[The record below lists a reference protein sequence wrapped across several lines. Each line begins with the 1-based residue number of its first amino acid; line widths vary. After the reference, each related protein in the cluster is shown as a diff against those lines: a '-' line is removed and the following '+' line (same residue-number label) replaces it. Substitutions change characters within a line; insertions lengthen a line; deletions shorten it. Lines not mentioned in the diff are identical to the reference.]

1 MTQSADNDIER
12 LLTMVETQAQ
22 DAAEIL
28 ARKRVS
34 LEGLIYLSNS
44 VLLPSAL
51 YRLKLSHATCEQIDR
66 VQSPVRRVLA
76 KKAGLTSASTDVLY
90 GGYMG
95 CGWKRLRGSSMRLG
109 RACVA
114 RSAVTSWAT
123 GKMRHWTVAKPHA

>member
-12 LLTMVETQAQ
+12 LLAMVETQAQ

-76 KKAGLTSASTDVLY
+76 KKAGLSSGGCAAPLVCPQVVASWT
-90 GGYMG
+90 
-95 CGWKRLRGSSMRLG
+95 
-109 RACVA
+109 
-114 RSAVTSWAT
+114 RSE
-123 GKMRHWTVAKPHA
+123 

>member
-76 KKAGLTSASTDVLY
+76 KKAGLTSASTDVL
-90 GGYMG
+90 
-95 CGWKRLRGSSMRLG
+95 LAGSG
-109 RACVA
+109 RASHHPRLDGVRAAAAGPDCQVHVGA
-114 RSAVTSWAT
+114 IC
-123 GKMRHWTVAKPHA
+123 MQ